1 MRRTKPGMLRPP
13 WDGRSDI
20 RLIPDVTSLLVTTL
34 LLTRL
39 LLLSVFLSPGAL
51 DALQEKPDILVPEVR
66 DFLMHLD
73 T

>member
-1 MRRTKPGMLRPP
+1 MRRTKPGMLHPP

-20 RLIPDVTSLLVTTL
+20 RLIPDVTTL